1 MCVPVDSSA
10 LTQQLAA
17 LVALVQNQVTVPQ
30 SPNKSQKRP
39 YPAGTPSKRL
49 QVVDTDGS
57 DPLGYAPTASTTSPQ
72 QFQEK
77 ANRVKQQVNKMV
89 EGHLTKQGKRNS
101 LLMPTHVPSVNDFV
115 VRTRAEI
122 LAEKKAK
129 EQAALQDSSKVS
141 SSPSVEGAA
150 VAAMVPV
157 TPTVTTTTSPTTT
170 TPPTNITSPT
180 TTSPVVQDALTE
192 PDEASFD
199 EGDVDDS
206 DFRDGNSLTSLL
218 HVELAEIDRVMGS
231 AQ

>member
-17 LVALVQNQVTVPQ
+17 LVALVQNQVTTPQ
-30 SPNKSQKRP
+30 SSNKSQKRP
-39 YPAGTPSKRL
+39 YAAGTPSKRL
-49 QVVDTDGS
+49 QVIDTDGS
-57 DPLGYAPTASTTSPQ
+57 DPLGYAPAASTTSPQ
-72 QFQEK
+72 LLQEK

-101 LLMPTHVPSVNDFV
+101 LLTPTHVPSVNDFV

-129 EQAALQDSSKVS
+129 EQAALQDSSKMR
-141 SSPSVEGAA
+141 SSPSAEGSA
-150 VAAMVPV
+150 VAVV
-157 TPTVTTTTSPTTT
+157 TPATTVVPATTTTSPTTT
-170 TPPTNITSPT
+170 PSTITTPT
-180 TTSPVVQDALTE
+180 TTAPIIQDAITE

-206 DFRDGNSLTSLL
+206 DFRDGNSFTSFLY
-218 HVELAEIDRVMGS
+218 VELAVIDRVMGS
-231 AQ
+231 A